1 MGSVLSCCNKGS
13 SEEEDSLLRA
23 QQAGYGSNINDG
35 DTDSYTAEQQRL
47 QDEERIA
54 QTRENQL
61 REIVNST
68 NDKMIDISMITNSGI
83 VIQSNDL
90 VDHVRKFTDERSE
103 TGDSNDNYL
112 APVSSNLAAI
122 MSNSASLH
130 NNNNHNNNNNINN
143 NYNNHTTQSS
153 THSRLLDDQILD
165 DILHTGGATLSAK
178 AVFTPLDTKIQMTKE
193 NKNNLKDTHQQIK
206 KSLEEQ
212 LKVEP
217 LGSLLM
223 TF

>member
-35 DTDSYTAEQQRL
+35 DADSYTAEQQRL
-47 QDEERIA
+47 QDEERVA
-54 QTRENQL
+54 QARENQL
-61 REIVNST
+61 RDIVNAT

-83 VIQSNDL
+83 VIQSNDQI
-90 VDHVRKFTDERSE
+90 DEVRKFADKNSE
-103 TGDSNDNYL
+103 TGDGNDNYL

-122 MSNSASLH
+122 MSNSGSLH
-130 NNNNHNNNNNINN
+130 NNNNNN
-143 NYNNHTTQSS
+143 NYTSQNS
-153 THSRLLDDQILD
+153 THSRPLDDQILD
-165 DILHTGGATLSAK
+165 DISHTGGTTTSASTK
-178 AVFTPLDTKIQMTKE
+178 AVFVTLDTNGQMTKE
-193 NKNNLKDTHQQIK
+193 DKDNLKAMHQQIK
-206 KSLEEQ
+206 KSLEDQ

-217 LGSLLM
+217 LGSLVM